1 MRANYAK
8 VIIVKFNTLFT
19 AVTVATVT
27 SIFTQVNA
35 APVYADFPV
44 TVKEYQGEKKTSV
57 SYSGQMARQVLHNS
71 LKKLA
76 GKGNGEANPELQAQ
90 MQAYFSGKEAGRA
103 VVSPVSKEGFAVSP
117 ANIDDIS
124 KGKNLAGKAYKGIV
138 TGWPGNMT
146 AAEVLSFMVDKAA
159 SADGGYDLVNGM
171 DYPQLISKFTM
182 GAVFYNQAV
191 DNYLDEKLAADVKP
205 NDKPYKKG
213 AAYTGKEHVWDEAF
227 GYFGAPVNAL
237 NLDAKTN
244 YAVAKGKKEAFTAGD
259 FNKNGKIDL
268 DTEMLYAHAYY
279 AASSDT
285 SGKSNYLHT
294 ITQAFIDGRAII
306 SSAKGEKLSA
316 EQRTELM
323 KQVDII
329 KTNWELVIAEAA
341 FKYAGYT
348 YEYAL
353 KVQAA
358 VDKNETVDKDYKS
371 YIHIWGELKGFSMS
385 LQTGGKD
392 LGGLAVDMNRLI
404 GYSPVL
410 LGNTQVT
417 GIDDKGNYKQG
428 SSVTLTEYA
437 LGMLKLQK
445 LLADNYGLQ
454 ARKKDQLSKL
464 AELSAKIG
472 SGKNTE
478 ND

>member
-1 MRANYAK
+1 MK
-8 VIIVKFNTLFT
+8 LNTLFT

-27 SIFTQVNA
+27 SIFAQANA

-44 TVKEYQGEKKTSV
+44 TVKEYQGDKKTSV
-57 SYSGQMARQVLHNS
+57 SYSGQMARQVLHDS

-76 GKGNGEANPELQAQ
+76 GKGNGEANPELLAQ
-90 MQAYFSGKEAGRA
+90 MQGYFSGKEAGRA
-103 VVSPVSKEGFAVSP
+103 IISPVSKDGFPIAQTT
-117 ANIDDIS
+117 IDEIS

-138 TGWPGNMT
+138 NGWPGNMT
-146 AAEVLSFMVDKAA
+146 AAEVLSFMVEKAS
-159 SADGGYDLVNGM
+159 SADAGYDLVNGM

-191 DNYLDEKLAADVKP
+191 DSYLDEKLAADVKP
-205 NDKPYKKG
+205 NDKAYKEG

-244 YAVAKGKKEAFTAGD
+244 YAVAKGKKEALAAGD

-279 AASSDT
+279 AASSDK

-294 ITQAFIDGRAII
+294 ITKAFIDGRTII
-306 SSAKGEKLSA
+306 SNAKGEKLST
-316 EQRTELM
+316 EQRAELL
-323 KQVDII
+323 KQVEII

-358 VDKNETVDKDYKS
+358 VDKNESVDKDYKS
-371 YIHIWGELKGFSMS
+371 YIHIWSELKGFSMS

-392 LGGLAVDMNRLI
+392 LGGLAVDINRLI

-417 GIDDKGNYKQG
+417 GLDDKGNFKQE
-428 SSVTLTEYA
+428 SSVSMAEYA
-437 LGMLKLQK
+437 LQMLKVQK
-445 LLADNYGLQ
+445 LLSDNYALQ
-454 ARKKDQLSKL
+454 ARKQDQLSKL
-464 AELSAKIG
+464 AELSEKLG